1 MLNNKTIKQVTGA
14 ALALLI
20 CGGAHSAAPTPTGLI
35 AFAPLQLQDGGGA
48 PLGQAILTYKN
59 QNYDVTI
66 NGLGVGGT
74 KGIKVTVAGEVYGL
88 SNVTDLEGDYVSEL
102 SEAPATDVSSDDLW
116 LYSQRGVSLHLHT
129 DNAAATIATGGDQVL
144 VQFGSAE

>member
-1 MLNNKTIKQVTGA
+1 MSRNRTIKQVTST

-20 CGGAHSAAPTPTGLI
+20 CGAAHSASPTPTGLI

-66 NGLGVGGT
+66 NGLGVGGA

-88 SNVTDLEGDYVSEL
+88 SNVADLEGDYVSEL
-102 SEAPATDVSSDDLW
+102 AEAPATDVSSDDLW
-116 LYSQRGVSLHLHT
+116 LSGARGVSLHLHT
-129 DNAAATIATGGDQVL
+129 DTAAATIATGGDKVL
-144 VQFGSAE
+144 VQFGSSE

>member
-1 MLNNKTIKQVTGA
+1 MSRNRFIASLTGA
-14 ALALLI
+14 ALAVLI
-20 CGGAHSAAPTPTGLI
+20 GGGANAASPASTGLI

-59 QNYDVTI
+59 QDYDVTI
-66 NGLGVGGT
+66 NGLGVGGA

-88 SNVTDLEGDYVSEL
+88 SNVADLEGDYVSEL

-129 DNAAATIATGGDQVL
+129 DNSAATIATGGDKVL
-144 VQFGSAE
+144 VQFGSSE